1 MIELYELRQFATFA
15 DTGAL
20 SGAAEI
26 LHLSQPALSRN
37 MKKLEDE
44 LGIILFER
52 KKNKL
57 ELNENGEYVLKLAKE
72 LLESADSFAA
82 KARDFDSCPLIS
94 NIFPHMTLQTE
105 MDDNR
110 RVLTDLENN
119 VYKKYTKVPH
129 NWTNI
134 PISDDKATVTYFYN
148 IFLPP

>member
-1 MIELYELRQFATFA
+1 MIELYELRQFAAFA

-26 LHLSQPALSRN
+26 LHLSQPVLSRN

-57 ELNENGEYVLKLAKE
+57 ELNENGEYVLKL
-72 LLESADSFAA
+72 A

-119 VYKKYTKVPH
+119 VYEKYTKVPH